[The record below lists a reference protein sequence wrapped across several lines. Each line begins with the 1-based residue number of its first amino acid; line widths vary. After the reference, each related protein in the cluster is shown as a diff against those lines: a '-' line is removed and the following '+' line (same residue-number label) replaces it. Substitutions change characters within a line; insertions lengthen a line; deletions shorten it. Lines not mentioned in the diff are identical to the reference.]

1 MSTPASAALVPRPAT
16 RWFDGPA
23 GRLDGRLHGPPA
35 GRPVLLLHPHPRYG
49 GTMGT
54 RFVYRLAQALAD
66 EGYRAVRFDFRGAGR
81 SDGSYD
87 RGVGETQD
95 ALAVWDAV
103 RDETDQAPA
112 VVGFSFG
119 AGVAVRLAGRR
130 DVPAVVLVAPPARV
144 RDSEL
149 DLVADAASVRC
160 CAHVV
165 IGTEDRQVDPRDAD
179 RVRAALPDARI
190 TVLQGA
196 DHFLTPTHHD
206 RGVAAT
212 VSALRAL
219 L

>member
-1 MSTPASAALVPRPAT
+1 MPHDHPHQS

-23 GRLDGRLHGPPA
+23 GRLDARLHGPE
-35 GRPVLLLHPHPRYG
+35 GGLPVLLLHPHPLHG

-54 RFVYRLAQALAD
+54 RFVYRLAEALAE

-81 SDGSYD
+81 SGGSYD
-87 RGVGETQD
+87 RGVGETED
-95 ALAVWDAV
+95 ALAVWDALLA
-103 RDETDQAPA
+103 ETGRPPA
-112 VVGFSFG
+112 VIGFSFG
-119 AGVAVRLAGRR
+119 SGVAVRLAGRR

-149 DLVADAASVRC
+149 DLLADAAAVRC

-165 IGTEDRQVDPRDAD
+165 IGTEDRQVDPREAD

-196 DHFLTPTHHD
+196 DHFLTPMHHD
-206 RGVAAT
+206 RGVAAA
-212 VSALRAL
+212 VGALRAL